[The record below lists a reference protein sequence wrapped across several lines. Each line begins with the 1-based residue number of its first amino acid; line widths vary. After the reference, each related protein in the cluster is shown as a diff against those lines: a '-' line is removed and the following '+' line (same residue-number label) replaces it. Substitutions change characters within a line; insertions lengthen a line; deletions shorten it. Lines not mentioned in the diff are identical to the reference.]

1 MQRWEPEG
9 CRKYLM
15 ADWVYLPWEDERTES
30 SDFPRWNRKTPK
42 MAAVIVIAGVGFPLW
57 ILVSTRYIAD
67 DENLKIVSGPFSWI
81 IPVQTITSIQ
91 ETQSAITSPA
101 MSFDRLEITYGEDK
115 AIIVS
120 PADKEG
126 FIKALGSDKLVVM
139 GKRRTKEARNSE
151 KKRKPDRKNS

>member
-1 MQRWEPEG
+1 MHVFKSKVDKWVLV
-9 CRKYLM
+9 CFVLSFIACLM
-15 ADWVYLPWEDERTES
+15 GTSVMLKIGGTVNYV
-30 SDFPRWNRKTPK
+30 
-42 MAAVIVIAGVGFPLW
+42 MAAVIVIAGIGFPLW

-67 DENLKIVSGPFSWI
+67 EENLKIVSGPFSWI
-81 IPVQTITSIQ
+81 IPVQSITSIQ

-120 PADKEG
+120 PVDKEG
-126 FIKALGSDKLVVM
+126 FIKALGSDKLVVI

>member
-1 MQRWEPEG
+1 MHVFKSKVDKWVLV
-9 CRKYLM
+9 CFALSFIACLM
-15 ADWVYLPWEDERTES
+15 GTSVMLKIGGTANYV
-30 SDFPRWNRKTPK
+30 
-42 MAAVIVIAGVGFPLW
+42 MAAVIVIAGIGFPLW

-120 PADKEG
+120 PVDKEG
-126 FIKALGSDKLVVM
+126 FIKALGSDKLVVT